1 MKTRFKMT
9 SLAILVGTLFWAS
22 GAYAVNQ
29 VLGEVQIQG
38 VNKAAKTSGVWV
50 DGRYVGYVKELKGDK
65 KLLLLPGDH
74 VIAIRQSG
82 YQDFEHKV
90 LVEPR
95 KKQTLQVAM
104 QKDPG
109 AMSPNI
115 TSEIKLDINPDR
127 AAVFVDNAFAGHV
140 SEFSGMGR
148 AMLLSPGIHRI
159 KIDLPGYRTF
169 ETEITLLPN
178 QKYTVKTDLAKGSIT
193 QGSSLINGE

>member
-1 MKTRFKMT
+1 MKTRFKIT
-9 SLAILVGTLFWAS
+9 SLAILVGALLWAS
-22 GAYAVNQ
+22 TAYAVNQ

-38 VNKAAKTSGVWV
+38 VNKVAKTSGVWV
-50 DGRYVGYVKELKGDK
+50 DGQYVGYVKELKGDK

-90 LVEPR
+90 LVEPG
-95 KKQTLQVAM
+95 KKQILQVAM
-104 QKDPG
+104 QKDF
-109 AMSPNI
+109 AATSPKI

-127 AAVFVDNAFAGHV
+127 AAVFVDNAFVGHV
-140 SEFSGMGR
+140 SEFSGLGR
-148 AMLLSPGIHRI
+148 AMLLSPGTHRI
-159 KIDLPGYRTF
+159 KVDLPGYRTF

-193 QGSSLINGE
+193 QASPVINGE